1 MRYSH
6 IEVGVDWITLTMP
19 REHPQ
24 ASDMYHEAQNI
35 IERLEYEGNEATI
48 GARMGFDGVSI
59 GNNFIG
65 SREDRYCVQFTSIN
79 AQRYWRDVYRI
90 GAHVS
95 RIDVQCTVHYTD
107 NTDEFGGYLYE
118 TSKNAAATTKGKP
131 KWTVTTFKGN
141 NGGCTVYLGSK
152 DSEHFIR
159 IYDKGAESAKQE
171 YANAW
176 RYECVLKNDYATEAA
191 HTLFLAFDGAHIK
204 ILAFIQSYLLKRGI
218 VSDWTANPSQAVL
231 YTIGK
236 TKTDRETALWWLA
249 NQVLPAL
256 DKAKKLGYYADA
268 LKALGIVAHSFDI
281 VSRETGE
288 VSPIEPWQKAS

>member
-6 IEVGVDWITLTMP
+6 IEVGVDWITLTIP

-24 ASDMYHEAQNI
+24 SSDMYHEAQNI

-48 GARMGFDGVSI
+48 GTRMGFDGVSI
-59 GNNFIG
+59 GNNFVG
-65 SREDRYCVQFTSIN
+65 SREDRYCVQFTSNN

-90 GAHVS
+90 GVHVS

-107 NTDEFGGYLYE
+107 NTDEFGVYLYE
-118 TSKNAAATTKGKP
+118 TSKNAAATPKGKP

-176 RYECVLKNDYATEAA
+176 RYEVVLKNDYATEAA
-191 HTLFLAFDGAHIK
+191 HTLFLAQYDAHER
-204 ILAFIQSYLLKRGI
+204 ILAFISAYLKKRSI
-218 VSDWTANPSQAVL
+218 LSDWEGIDSKAVL
-231 YTIGK
+231 YTI
-236 TKTDRETALWWLA
+236 TKARTDRDTALWWLE

-256 DKAKKLGYYADA
+256 DKAKKLGYYGDC
-268 LKALGIVAHSFDI
+268 LRALGILEHSFDI
-281 VSRETGE
+281 VSCETGE
-288 VSPIEPWQKAS
+288 IRPIEHG